1 MEETKKDA
9 VEAQAHQKTKA
20 GLADFA
26 GSSAAQ
32 ASVLAGAG
40 NVEKIRDILFGTQ
53 MREYEKRFTRLED
66 RMQKEVNSLKDELLK
81 SFESL
86 EKYMKKEFEMLNERL
101 EKEQDDRASAVK
113 KLTEELKDTSSNI
126 EKKIIQNEDKLNKR
140 SRELHEQILT
150 QSKTLSDEIR
160 QKHETISELLDK
172 EAQELRTDK
181 VERADLSELMM
192 EMAMRLSNKV
202 EVNFN
207 LSPNDL
213 TND

>member
-1 MEETKKDA
+1 MEETWQEGIEPQPVQRVRPA
-9 VEAQAHQKTKA
+9 T
-20 GLADFA
+20 ADFS
-26 GSSAAQ
+26 GSVSSQ

-53 MREYEKRFTRLED
+53 MREYDKRFNRLED
-66 RMQKEVNSLKDELLK
+66 RMQKEVNSLKDELSR

-86 EKYMKKEFEMLNERL
+86 EKFMKKEFELLNERL
-101 EKEQDDRASAVK
+101 EKEQEDRASATK
-113 KLTEELKDTSSNI
+113 KLNEELKDTSANI
-126 EKKIIQNEDKLNKR
+126 ERKILQTEDKLNKR
-140 SRELHEQILT
+140 SRELHEQILD
-150 QSKTLSDEIR
+150 QSKSLSDEIR

-181 VERADLSELMM
+181 VERADLSELLM

-202 EVNFN
+202 DKNFN

-213 TND
+213 MNE

>member
-1 MEETKKDA
+1 MQETKKET
-9 VEAQAHQKTKA
+9 VEPQTAHKSKV

-26 GSSAAQ
+26 GSSGAQ

-53 MREYEKRFTRLED
+53 MREYDKRFTRLED
-66 RMQKEVNSLKDELLK
+66 RMQKEVGSLKEEFLK

-86 EKYMKKEFEMLNERL
+86 EKYVKKEFEMLNERL
-101 EKEQDDRASAVK
+101 EKEQDDRGSAVK
-113 KLTEELKDTSSNI
+113 KLTEDLKDYSSNL
-126 EKKIIQNEDKLNKR
+126 EKKILQTEDKLNKR

-150 QSKTLSDEIR
+150 QSKSLSDEIR
-160 QKHETISELLDK
+160 QKHETVSEALDK
-172 EAQELRTDK
+172 EVNELRTDK

-213 TND
+213 INE

>member
-1 MEETKKDA
+1 MENAKKET
-9 VEAQAHQKTKA
+9 VEPQVVQRSKP
-20 GLADFA
+20 GLAEFA
-26 GSSAAQ
+26 GSPASQ
-32 ASVLAGAG
+32 TSVLTGAG

-53 MREYEKRFTRLED
+53 MREYEKRFNRLED

-86 EKYMKKEFEMLNERL
+86 EKYMKKEFELLNERL
-101 EKEQDDRASAVK
+101 EKEQDDRSSSVN
-113 KLTEELKDTSSNI
+113 KLTESLKDSSSSF
-126 EKKIIQNEDKLNKR
+126 EKKLIQTEDKLNKR
-140 SRELHEQILT
+140 SRELHEQILS
-150 QSKTLSDEIR
+150 QSKSLSDEIR

-207 LSPNDL
+207 LSANDL
-213 TND
+213 MND

>member
-1 MEETKKDA
+1 MEETKKETVEPQA
-9 VEAQAHQKTKA
+9 VHKSKP
-20 GLADFA
+20 GLADLS

-53 MREYEKRFTRLED
+53 MREYEKRFNRLED
-66 RMQKEVNSLKDELLK
+66 RMQKEVSSIKDELLK

-86 EKYMKKEFEMLNERL
+86 EKYMKKEFELLNERL
-101 EKEQDDRASAVK
+101 EKEQDDRTSSVNRLTENLKDSSLSFEK
-113 KLTEELKDTSSNI
+113 KL
-126 EKKIIQNEDKLNKR
+126 IQAEDKLNKR

-160 QKHETISELLDK
+160 QKHEAISELLDK

-207 LSPNDL
+207 LSANDL
-213 TND
+213 MND